1 MNLKMER
8 AAHTSFPR
16 NESYFASHLAPM
28 NNVKGEYL
36 GSCKTGFYLILFSYD
51 GLIFHS
57 QADSKNG
64 HFYSTLAIIDGAPLA
79 VGENSPNT
87 KKAEILDISSNTW
100 TEVADYPYHD

>member
-1 MNLKMER
+1 MER
-8 AAHTSFPR
+8 VAHTSISR
-16 NESYFASHLAPM
+16 NESYFASQVAPL

-64 HFYSTLAIIDGAPLA
+64 HYYSTLAIIDGAPLA
-79 VGENSPNT
+79 VGGSSPT